1 MIELNAMLVGA
12 VAMASVVAGVFF
24 LRFWRDT
31 SDVFFL
37 LFGIAFIL
45 DAVARL
51 ALASG
56 VSDDVKAV
64 CLTARLVT
72 YALIL
77 VAIFLKNRPKAPQ

>member
-45 DAVARL
+45 DAIARI

-56 VSDDVKAV
+56 VTDDVETV
-64 CLTARLVT
+64 CLIARLVT
-72 YALIL
+72 YSLIL
-77 VAIFLKNRPKAPQ
+77 VAIVLKNRPRAPQ